1 MAENQRNHTSSH
13 PDHLRLV
20 MDILTTKNPP
30 AHQTETW
37 SRGTANPKKHS
48 NSWLKLRLWVARL
61 TRKPGQ
67 D

>member
-30 AHQTETW
+30 AHQTET
-37 SRGTANPKKHS
+37 
-48 NSWLKLRLWVARL
+48 
-61 TRKPGQ
+61 
-67 D
+67 